1 MVMIDLDLRLEQ
13 NFAEAGSLMKGR
25 VDLSI
30 RFRTEASSGIHLVLA
45 GEEVTSIKCSE
56 STSKGGAPDEPPKFD
71 VLAKTIEYAKCK
83 DFDQIMTYYAVD
95 YVFRGPVVG
104 PITAEDVRKTSEV
117 SGIF

>member
-71 VLAKTIEYAKCK
+71 RAKSNIIQVTIPVKC
-83 DFDQIMTYYAVD
+83 FSTTFPSNI
-95 YVFRGPVVG
+95 
-104 PITAEDVRKTSEV
+104 
-117 SGIF
+117 